1 MKVRVA
7 GSTAYIS
14 TTDIRQ
20 NFTTVYAKI
29 LAKYDTVVIEK
40 NGTPIAVLSPPT
52 EKTVGVRTEMF

>member
-7 GSTAYIS
+7 GSTAFVS
-14 TTDIRQ
+14 TTDVRM
-20 NFTTVYAKI
+20 NFTTIYAKI

-52 EKTVGVRTEMF
+52 EKIVGVRTETF